1 MVERKDRFES
11 KQTFVTRAFAE
22 WNSSSDAEREQFL
35 NVLATAAY
43 KMSIKNIF
51 CSNKIPKSSAD
62 IVPLSTVTAS
72 TSNDRPL
79 QIDLCENV
87 HSASHDRGHFLQ
99 SKESFLLKKFRVI
112 LNTVGVTSLKT
123 VL

>member
-11 KQTFVTRAFAE
+11 KQTFTTRAFAE

-35 NVLATAAY
+35 NALATAAY

-87 HSASHDRGHFLQ
+87 HSVVTTE
-99 SKESFLLKKFRVI
+99 ESFCNQK
-112 LNTVGVTSLKT
+112 SLFC
-123 VL
+123 